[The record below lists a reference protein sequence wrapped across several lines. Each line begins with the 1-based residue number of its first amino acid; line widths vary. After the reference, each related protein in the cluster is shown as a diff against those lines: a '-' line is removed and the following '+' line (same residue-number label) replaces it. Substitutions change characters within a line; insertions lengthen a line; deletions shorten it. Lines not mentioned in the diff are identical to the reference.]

1 MESSAGENW
10 EERYL
15 NEFRKKFFAPDR
27 SELKLTYGARTDVG
41 RVRKRNEDHFA
52 VIRNGRTQQ
61 IMLSNLDPSLQVYP
75 EQVTYGLVVA
85 DGVGGGRRGDYAS
98 QLVLKTML
106 ELSGRAT
113 SWVMRLTDFEAQEV
127 RERVD
132 SYATEIQNTFRKLMN
147 DDPELSGMGTTWT
160 SAHVLGNDLLTVH
173 VGDSRAYL
181 GSDGGFT
188 QLTRDHTLGQELV
201 DHGLPES
208 EAKRFRHMLTNSFGG
223 TSEKVRAEIAHLE
236 VHSGDRLILCT
247 DGLSDMLSE
256 ETMQQ
261 VLTEEEDPQAAAD
274 RLVDLA
280 LAAGGRDNVTTI
292 VAHFLGDDEISKE
305 AAARLAETDPDFDA
319 LVD

>member
-15 NEFRKKFFAPDR
+15 KEFRRKFFAPNR

-52 VIRNGRTQQ
+52 VIRNGRTRQ
-61 IMLSNLDPSLQVYP
+61 IMLSNLDHHLQDYP
-75 EQVTYGLVVA
+75 EHVTFGLVVA

-98 QLVLKTML
+98 QLVLQTML

-132 SYATEIQNTFRKLMN
+132 SYAAEIQSTFRKLMN

-160 SAHVLGNDLLTVH
+160 SAHILGNDLLVVH

-181 GSDGGFT
+181 SSEGQLT

-236 VHSGDRLILCT
+236 VQAGDRLILCT
-247 DGLSDMLSE
+247 DGLSDMLSQ

-261 VLTEEEDPQAAAD
+261 VLIEEAEPQSAAD
-274 RLVDLA
+274 RLVELA

-292 VAHFLGDDEISKE
+292 VAHFHPDEEVSKE
-305 AAARLAETDPDFDA
+305 DIARLAETD
-319 LVD
+319 VDVDILRD